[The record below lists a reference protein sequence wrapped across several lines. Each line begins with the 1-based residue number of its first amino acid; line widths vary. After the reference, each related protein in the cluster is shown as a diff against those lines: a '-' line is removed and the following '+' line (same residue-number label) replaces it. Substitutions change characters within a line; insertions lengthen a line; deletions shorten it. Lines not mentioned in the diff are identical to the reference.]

1 MQQQQSYAVATRQ
14 IAASL
19 TMDRERTL
27 RDVARVDADVLERSR
42 GVAVRIGASADVP
55 LGEAI
60 DVERTAT
67 LAAAASLLCQAHE
80 SPDRLLFAEAEMLAD
95 RIGSMLDESA
105 AAYRA
110 GDPKRMQ
117 TLQTKVGIALG
128 EFTDLIRSAA

>member
-1 MQQQQSYAVATRQ
+1 MQQQQSYAGATRQ
-14 IAASL
+14 IVASL

-27 RDVARVDADVLERSR
+27 RDVARVDADLLERSR
-42 GVAVRIGASADVP
+42 GLTVRMGASAEVP

-67 LAAAASLLCQAHE
+67 LAAAASLLCQAHG
-80 SPDRLLFAEAEMLAD
+80 SPDRLLFAEAEMQAD
-95 RIGSMLDESA
+95 RIGSMLDEST

-110 GDPKRMQ
+110 GDAERMQ

-128 EFTDLIRSAA
+128 QFTDLIRSAA